1 MKTKILRLIMAAFT
15 LSNYSSAAAEP
26 SANGCFR
33 LDEIQGRHVLV
44 NPTGDPFFSLGVN
57 HINAIQ
63 EDSKYDLLDK
73 DFNGSWD
80 AYSNA
85 AVADLKAWSYNTA
98 GYGSPKEIYPLI
110 AYMEDSFLERNSNYL
125 SDEEFFYPDVFDPEV
140 QSEKLKKL
148 QWMCRNNKNPNL
160 IGYYWTDTPQWDLER
175 SLRTRGTNWV
185 LAIRELPAQ
194 APGRIRYEQYLTD
207 CAHEGVTAT
216 DEGFLGIIA
225 NEHYKLIGEATQRL
239 HPNALIFGERYLMHD
254 HPQVVLEA
262 AMPYIDVLSI
272 QPGNDL
278 FEEEYFDALYASYG
292 KPIIICDHQC
302 SFPTPEYSET
312 MWKQLESESAVAEMY
327 RNYVAA
333 AVAKPYIIGYH
344 RCQYIDRYNEYPGVL
359 KQGILRE
366 DGSAYKVLEAAIT
379 AANSYAL
386 ETFADGMKSTN

>member
-1 MKTKILRLIMAAFT
+1 MKTKILRLIMAALT
-15 LSNYSSAAAEP
+15 LSNYSSAAAE
-26 SANGCFR
+26 SNSNSCFQ

-44 NPTGDPFFSLGVN
+44 DPAGDPFFSLGVN

-73 DFNGSWD
+73 NFKGSWD
-80 AYSNA
+80 AYSSA
-85 AVADLKAWSYNTA
+85 AVADLKAWNYNTA

-125 SDEEFFYPDVFDPEV
+125 SNEEFFYPDIFDPKV
-140 QSEKLKKL
+140 KAEKLNKL
-148 QWMCRNNKNPNL
+148 QWMCRNKNNPNL

-185 LAIRELPAQ
+185 IAIRELPAQ
-194 APGRIRYEQYLTD
+194 APGKIRYERYLTD
-207 CAHEGVTAT
+207 CVQDGVTAT
-216 DEGFLGIIA
+216 DEGFLSIIA
-225 NEHYKLIGEATQRL
+225 KEHYKLIGEATRRL
-239 HPNALIFGERYLMHD
+239 HPNALIFGERYLMND

-272 QPGNDL
+272 QPGDDK
-278 FEEEYFDALYASYG
+278 FEEEYFDALYTSYE

-302 SFPTPEYSET
+302 SFPTSEYSKT

>member
-1 MKTKILRLIMAAFT
+1 MKTTILRLVMATFT
-15 LSNYSSAAAEP
+15 LSTTTGAANSSSVE
-26 SANGCFR
+26 GYFH
-33 LDEIQGRHVLV
+33 LDKIQGRHTLV
-44 NPTGDPFFSLGVN
+44 DPRGAPFFTLGIN
-57 HINAIQ
+57 HINAVQ
-63 EDSKYDLLDK
+63 EDAKHDLLDET
-73 DFNGSWD
+73 FEGSWD
-80 AYSNA
+80 AYSSA

-125 SDEEFFYPDVFDPEV
+125 SDDEFFYPDVFDPEV
-140 QSEKLKKL
+140 QAEKLKKL

-175 SLRTRGTNWV
+175 SLHTRGTNWV
-185 LAIRELPAQ
+185 LAIRELPEE
-194 APGRIRYEQYLTD
+194 APGRIRYERYLTD
-207 CAHEGVTAT
+207 CLQDGVPAT

-225 NEHYKLIGEATQRL
+225 KEHYKLIGEATRRL
-239 HPNALIFGERYLMHD
+239 HPNALIFGERYLMND

-272 QPGNDL
+272 QPGNDQ
-278 FEEEYFDALYASYG
+278 FEEGYFDALYASYE

-379 AANSYAL
+379 TANASAL
-386 ETFADGMKSTN
+386 ETFADGIKSTK